1 MFYIILLVL
10 LALLYIFL
18 MPSDIRRN
26 LDIFVFVGLGV
37 LIISLGVSQAAL
49 NQNLLLEILMI
60 IGALVL
66 TVKAWLEVENLDKY
80 KREQGS
86 RRNRRRR

>member
-66 TVKAWLEVENLDKY
+66 TVRAWLEVENLDKY